1 MSTTKPSPGERIAAM
16 LRKSPIY
23 VDPSLASALPPAKRA
38 TLLAAIRRSPIP
50 VYVLLVPLVKGGV
63 WDDPQQLARVVHDRL
78 GRDGAYVTLDEKFGD
93 GLNAYQWGGA
103 DDPQGS
109 VGGNTWYAAAA
120 VGMQRELDGKPIT
133 ERLIR
138 CVELIAG
145 GQGIAEFRKAAAPNH
160 LNSPS
165 PSPGR
170 SHPGSVA
177 LPLGVAGAVAV
188 AGVAGLLGW
197 RHRRLTAV
205 RRASA
210 GLVPSPRRVFTTA
223 RRASED
229 ELRAQAA
236 RELVDL
242 GELLD
247 TSEVDITTSSERVQA
262 LMTAALDA
270 YQAAGKVLDAARGIP
285 DLAGVLVL
293 VDQGLDALAAARSA
307 TDGHA
312 EPRPSPLCFFNP
324 LHGNA
329 VPGTI
334 SWRLIGTRRRLR
346 IAACRA
352 CTTAIKDKETPET
365 LMDGDV
371 PYFEADPENS
381 IWAETGYGQF
391 RDDLVQ
397 RVLRGDFHHGG

>member
-1 MSTTKPSPGERIAAM
+1 
-16 LRKSPIY
+16 
-23 VDPSLASALPPAKRA
+23 
-38 TLLAAIRRSPIP
+38 
-50 VYVLLVPLVKGGV
+50 
-63 WDDPQQLARVVHDRL
+63 
-78 GRDGAYVTLDEKFGD
+78 
-93 GLNAYQWGGA
+93 
-103 DDPQGS
+103 
-109 VGGNTWYAAAA
+109 
-120 VGMQRELDGKPIT
+120 
-133 ERLIR
+133 
-138 CVELIAG
+138 
-145 GQGIAEFRKAAAPNH
+145 
-160 LNSPS
+160 
-165 PSPGR
+165 
-170 SHPGSVA
+170 
-177 LPLGVAGAVAV
+177 
-188 AGVAGLLGW
+188 
-197 RHRRLTAV
+197 
-205 RRASA
+205 
-210 GLVPSPRRVFTTA
+210 
-223 RRASED
+223 
-229 ELRAQAA
+229 LRAQAA

-247 TSEVDITTSSERVQA
+247 TSEIDIATSSERVQA

-329 VPGTI
+329 VPDTI